1 MANRKTPKVMS
12 KKHLARLERERRQA
26 RIINISAIVIL
37 GGLFLA
43 IIYGI
48 LNETVLL
55 NYKPVTKVNG
65 ESVSVREFQV
75 RVKVARQQLIDQ
87 FMQYYQ
93 LVQMFG
99 GDPNQDTTLTSL
111 NNQLNDT
118 IGLAQ
123 QVLQQIESDL
133 LIQQYAQQNGIT
145 VTAEEVEQ
153 TIEEVFGFYPNGTPT
168 PTVSSTPIVFSTLSA
183 AQLDLVTATPTFPAT
198 FTPTAGPTRT
208 STPTPLPQPT
218 ATPFTQEGFDKLY
231 QDGLDYYAKL
241 GVNEEMFKRI
251 FFEQGLYNERV
262 KAAVTADV
270 PREAE
275 KVWARHILVAEES
288 TAKTVRTLLLA
299 GGDFGTLAKT
309 YSIDPDLNTNLGDLG
324 WFAMG
329 ETKWGA
335 EFETAAFDLKVGEI
349 SEPVATPYGYHIIQ
363 VLGHETRPLT
373 AEEYQAAVD
382 AAFNAW
388 LEEQRAAAV
397 IEESPNWV
405 QYVPAEPTLQQAFLD
420 VFATQ
425 TAQAPTYAAKQ
436 QTINAQFA
444 LTPSATPPPPTNT
457 PR

>member
-1 MANRKTPKVMS
+1 MANRKTPKVIS

-26 RIINISAIVIL
+26 RIINISAVVIL
-37 GGLFLA
+37 AGLFLA

-55 NYKPVTKVNG
+55 NYKPVAKVNG
-65 ESVSVREFQV
+65 ETVSAREFQV

-99 GDPNQDTTLTSL
+99 GDPNQDTTLLSI
-111 NNQLNDT
+111 NDQLNDT
-118 IGLAQ
+118 TGLAQ

-133 LIQQYAQQNGIT
+133 LIRQYAQKNGIT
-145 VTAEEVEQ
+145 VEPEEIEKS
-153 TIEEVFGFYPNGTPT
+153 IEEVFGFYPNGTPT

-183 AQLDLVTATPTFPAT
+183 AQLDLVTATPTFTST
-198 FTPTAGPTRT
+198 FTPTTGPTRT
-208 STPTPLPQPT
+208 SAPTTTPLPT
-218 ATPFTQEGFDKLY
+218 ATPFTQEGFDELY
-231 QDGLDYYAKL
+231 QNGLDYYAKL

-270 PREAE
+270 PRESE
-275 KVWARHILVAEES
+275 KVWARHILVVEES
-288 TAKTVRTLLLA
+288 TANTVRTLLLA
-299 GGDFGTLAKT
+299 GGDFATLAST
-309 YSIDPDLNTNLGDLG
+309 YSIDPDLGTTGGDIG
-324 WFAMG
+324 WFGMT

-349 SEPVATPYGYHIIQ
+349 SEPVATASGYHIIQ
-363 VLGHETRPLT
+363 VLGHEIRPLT
-373 AEEYQAAVD
+373 AAEYQDAVD
-382 AAFNAW
+382 AAFDAW
-388 LEEQRAAAV
+388 LEEQRAAAT

-405 QYVPAEPTLQQAFLD
+405 QYVPEEPTLQQAFMD
-420 VFATQ
+420 MFATQ
-425 TAQAPTYAAKQ
+425 TAMAPTYEAEQ
-436 QTINAQFA
+436 QTIEAQLA

-457 PR
+457 P